1 MNKKEAELHDPFK
14 NEENKSNSPQ
24 QTKQVEKE
32 IEVKNI
38 LKNLLIYLIEKKNRS
53 FRNFSNHYR
62 ISL

>member
-38 LKNLLIYLIEKKNRS
+38 
-53 FRNFSNHYR
+53 
-62 ISL
+62 